1 MQTKNLKVHGTSSA
15 RPEARKEE
23 IGPKARRML
32 ILASASP
39 RRRALLEEHGYGFEV
54 RVPSGVEEIAPA
66 HLSPG
71 ETVLAN
77 ARAKARA
84 CTVKHPEEIVLGVD
98 TEVFFAGRVLGKPAD
113 MDAAFAMLRRLNGR
127 THEAYSG
134 VWIAGRGRARGFV
147 EVTSVRFHRHTDA
160 ELKRYL
166 ARIHP
171 LDKAG
176 AYSAQEDRG
185 EMIASVAGSFSNV
198 IGLPM
203 ERLREE
209 LRGFGI

>member
-1 MQTKNLKVHGTSSA
+1 MPSRKRPESDFSKAGPRA
-15 RPEARKEE
+15 RP
-23 IGPKARRML
+23 L
-32 ILASASP
+32 LVLASASP
-39 RRRALLEEHGYGFEV
+39 RRRALLHEHGYEFEV
-54 RVPSGVEEIAPA
+54 RVPAGVEEIAPA

-77 ARAKARA
+77 ARAKVRA
-84 CTVKHPEEIVLGVD
+84 CIVREADAIVLGVD
-98 TEVFFAGRVLGKPAD
+98 TEVFFEGRVLGKPAD
-113 MDAAFAMLRRLNGR
+113 MEAAFAMLRRLNGR
-127 THEAYSG
+127 THEVYSG
-134 VWIAGRGRARGFV
+134 VWIAGQGRERGFV
-147 EVTSVRFHRHTDA
+147 EVTSVRFHRRTDA

-176 AYSAQEDRG
+176 AYAAQEDRG

-203 ERLREE
+203 EQLRVMLRE
-209 LRGFGI
+209 FGIS